1 MPSAP
6 KFAPKLKKF
15 LNWSEKA
22 TPEISLNTELY
33 EQLRPFRVPLIC
45 VVMAM
50 MFGTLGY
57 VFIDDMSLSDAVY
70 QTGITFTTVGFG
82 EIAPISEMGRLFTVS
97 LIIVGFGVFSFSIG
111 ILVQVLNKGDLVR
124 ILKERSM
131 LYRIARLKNHFVI
144 CYHNEFTI
152 QLAKQFREN
161 HVPFVVIDP
170 SDSFAKIAQQFKY
183 PYYLQEEPH
192 TEVALLKSHFSSAKG
207 LITLSENIADNIA
220 QIASARLYEKELGLK
235 RPYFIMANAD
245 NDIDT
250 EKLKKLGA
258 DAVVSPTKLVAQRLS
273 AMSIRP
279 DMENMIE
286 TFLHQKKSAIDM
298 EEVLV
303 PDHSWMRFK
312 KIKEAHLRDITNVSI
327 IGIRDAKGKFSPMP
341 RGDTLIGTGSKLLV
355 VGTAES
361 IQATKRIIRKKEK
374 PEELKYV

>member
-1 MPSAP
+1 VATPS
-6 KFAPKLKKF
+6 FGQKLKKF
-15 LNWSEKA
+15 LHWSEKT
-22 TPEISLNTELY
+22 TPEVNLNTELY
-33 EQLRPFRVPLIC
+33 QQLRPFRVPLIS
-45 VVMAM
+45 VVLAM

-57 VFIDDMSLSDAVY
+57 IFIDGMSLSDAIY

-82 EIAPISEMGRLFTVS
+82 EIAPISELGRLFTVT

-111 ILVQVLNKGDLVR
+111 VLVQVINKGDLIR
-124 ILKERSM
+124 IIKERSM

-170 SDSFAKIAQQFKY
+170 NENISQIALKHKY
-183 PYYLQEEPH
+183 PYYIQAEPH
-192 TEVALLKSHFSSAKG
+192 TQLALLKSHFSSARG
-207 LITLSENIADNIA
+207 MITLSENIADNIA
-220 QIASARLYEKELGLK
+220 QIASARLYEKELGLR

-245 NDIDT
+245 NEVDT

-273 AMSIRP
+273 AMSLRP

-286 TFLHQKKSAIDM
+286 TFLYRKTGAIDM
-298 EEVLV
+298 EEITV

-327 IGIRDAKGKFSPMP
+327 VGIRDGKGKFIPMP
-341 RGDTLIGTGSKLLV
+341 KGDTLIGTGSKLLV
-355 VGTAES
+355 IGTGEG
-361 IQATKRIIRKKEK
+361 IHATKRIVRKKEK

>member
-33 EQLRPFRVPLIC
+33 EQLRPFHVPLIC

-82 EIAPISEMGRLFTVS
+82 EIAPISELGRLFTVS

-111 ILVQVLNKGDLVR
+111 VLVQVLNKGDLVR

>member
-22 TPEISLNTELY
+22 TPKISLNTELY

-45 VVMAM
+45 IVMAM

-82 EIAPISEMGRLFTVS
+82 EIAPISELGRLFTVS

>member
-1 MPSAP
+1 MAAPS
-6 KFAPKLKKF
+6 FGQKLKKF
-15 LNWSEKA
+15 LHWSEKT
-22 TPEISLNTELY
+22 TPEVNLNTELY
-33 EQLRPFRVPLIC
+33 QQLRPFRVPLIS
-45 VVMAM
+45 VVLAM

-57 VFIDDMSLSDAVY
+57 IFIDGMSLSDAIY

-82 EIAPISEMGRLFTVS
+82 EIAPISELGRLFTVT

-111 ILVQVLNKGDLVR
+111 VLVQVINKGDLIR
-124 ILKERSM
+124 IIKERSM

-144 CYHNEFTI
+144 CYHNEFTV

-161 HVPFVVIDP
+161 HIPFVVIDP
-170 SDSFAKIAQQFKY
+170 DENLAQIAQDNKY
-183 PYYLQEEPH
+183 PYYIQAEPH
-192 TEVALLKSHFSSAKG
+192 TQIALLKSHFSSARG
-207 LITLSENIADNIA
+207 MITLSENIADNIA
-220 QIASARLYEKELGLK
+220 QIASARLYEKELGRR

-245 NDIDT
+245 NEVDT

-273 AMSIRP
+273 AMSLRP

-286 TFLHQKKSAIDM
+286 TFLYKKTGAIDM
-298 EEVLV
+298 EEITV

-327 IGIRDAKGKFSPMP
+327 VGIRDSKGKFIPMP
-341 RGDTLIGTGSKLLV
+341 KGHTLIGTGSKLLV
-355 VGTAES
+355 IGTGEG
-361 IQATKRIIRKKEK
+361 IHATKRIVRKKEK

>member
-1 MPSAP
+1 VATPS
-6 KFAPKLKKF
+6 FGQKLKKF
-15 LNWSEKA
+15 LHWSEKT
-22 TPEISLNTELY
+22 TPEVNLNTELY
-33 EQLRPFRVPLIC
+33 QQLRPFRVPLIS
-45 VVMAM
+45 VVLAM

-57 VFIDDMSLSDAVY
+57 IFIDGMSLSDAIY

-82 EIAPISEMGRLFTVS
+82 EIAPISELGRLFTVT

-111 ILVQVLNKGDLVR
+111 VLVQVINKGDLIR
-124 ILKERSM
+124 IIKERSM

-144 CYHNEFTI
+144 CYHNEFTV

-161 HVPFVVIDP
+161 HVPFVVVDP
-170 SDSFAKIAQQFKY
+170 DENISQIALKHKY
-183 PYYLQEEPH
+183 PYHIQAEPH
-192 TEVALLKSHFSSAKG
+192 TQLALLKSHFSSARG
-207 LITLSENIADNIA
+207 MITLSENIADNIA
-220 QIASARLYEKELGLK
+220 QIASARLYEKELGLR

-245 NDIDT
+245 NEVDT

-273 AMSIRP
+273 AMSLRP

-286 TFLHQKKSAIDM
+286 TFLYRKKGAIDM
-298 EEVLV
+298 EEITV

-327 IGIRDAKGKFSPMP
+327 VGIRDSKGKFIPMP
-341 RGDTLIGTGSKLLV
+341 KGDTLIGTGSKLLV
-355 VGTAES
+355 IGTGEG
-361 IQATKRIIRKKEK
+361 IHATKRIVRKKEK